1 MGYVIEYPGNS
12 WKNRK
17 RDRLWVPVFAVLCA
31 LALVGLIRK
40 DSRYYIQRLLFPGDA
55 AVALA
60 ELEHLA
66 LNLQSGTPLGQALEV
81 FCADVV
87 SR

>member
-1 MGYVIEYPGNS
+1 MGYVIEYPENS

-17 RDRLWVPVFAVLCA
+17 RGSLWVPVCAVLCA

-60 ELEHLA
+60 ELERLA
-66 LNLQSGTPLGQALEV
+66 VNLQSGTPLGQALEV

>member
-1 MGYVIEYPGNS
+1 MGYVIEYPENS

-17 RDRLWVPVFAVLCA
+17 RGRLLVPVLAVLCA

-40 DSRYYIQRLLFPGDA
+40 DSRYFIQRLLFPGDA

>member
-1 MGYVIEYPGNS
+1 MGGSQVYLKEGEQF
-12 WKNRK
+12 
-17 RDRLWVPVFAVLCA
+17 PVWE
-31 LALVGLIRK
+31 LVKCVTIA
-40 DSRYYIQRLLFPGDA
+40 SANDA

-60 ELEHLA
+60 ELERLA
-66 LNLQSGTPLGQALEV
+66 VNLQSGTPLGQALEV

>member
-1 MGYVIEYPGNS
+1 MGYVIEYPENS

-17 RDRLWVPVFAVLCA
+17 RCRLWVPVCAVLCA

>member
-1 MGYVIEYPGNS
+1 MGYVIEYPENS

-17 RDRLWVPVFAVLCA
+17 RGRHWVPVCAVLCA
-31 LALVGLIRK
+31 LALAGLIRK

-60 ELEHLA
+60 ELERLVV
-66 LNLQSGTPLGQALEV
+66 NLHPWVRHWRSFAQTL
-81 FCADVV
+81 
-87 SR
+87 

>member
-1 MGYVIEYPGNS
+1 MGYVIEYPENS

-17 RDRLWVPVFAVLCA
+17 RDHHWVPVCAVLCA

-40 DSRYYIQRLLFPGDA
+40 DSRYYIQRLLFPGNA

>member
-1 MGYVIEYPGNS
+1 MGYVIEYPENS

-17 RDRLWVPVFAVLCA
+17 RGRLWVPVCAVMCA
-31 LALVGLIRK
+31 LALVGLIRE

-60 ELEHLA
+60 ELERLA
-66 LNLQSGTPLGQALEV
+66 MNLQSGTPLGQALEV

>member
-1 MGYVIEYPGNS
+1 MGYVIEYPENS

-17 RDRLWVPVFAVLCA
+17 IGRLLVPVFAVLCV

-40 DSRYYIQRLLFPGDA
+40 DRRYYFQRLLFPGDA

>member
-17 RDRLWVPVFAVLCA
+17 RGRHWVPVFAVLCA
-31 LALVGLIRK
+31 LALVGLI
-40 DSRYYIQRLLFPGDA
+40 RYYIQRLLFPGDA

-60 ELEHLA
+60 ELERLA
-66 LNLQSGTPLGQALEV
+66 VNLQSGTPLGQALEA
-81 FCADVV
+81 FCAGVV

>member
-17 RDRLWVPVFAVLCA
+17 RGRLWVLVCVVLCA

-40 DSRYYIQRLLFPGDA
+40 DSRYYIQRLLFPGNA

-66 LNLQSGTPLGQALEV
+66 LNLQSGMPLGQALEA

>member
-1 MGYVIEYPGNS
+1 MGYVIEYPENS

-17 RDRLWVPVFAVLCA
+17 RDRHWVPVCAVLCA

-60 ELEHLA
+60 ELERLA
-66 LNLQSGTPLGQALEV
+66 VNLQSGTPLGQALEV

>member
-17 RDRLWVPVFAVLCA
+17 RGRHWVPVCAVLCA

-55 AVALA
+55 AMALA

>member
-1 MGYVIEYPGNS
+1 MGYVIEYPENS

-17 RDRLWVPVFAVLCA
+17 RDRHWVPVCTVLCT
-31 LALVGLIRK
+31 LALVGLIWK

-55 AVALA
+55 AAALA
-60 ELEHLA
+60 ELERLA
-66 LNLQSGTPLGQALEV
+66 ENLQSGTPLGQALEA
-81 FCADVV
+81 FCAGVV

>member
-1 MGYVIEYPGNS
+1 MGYVIEYPENS
-12 WKNRK
+12 LKNRK
-17 RDRLWVPVFAVLCA
+17 RGRHWVPVFAVLCA

-40 DSRYYIQRLLFPGDA
+40 DFRYDLQRILFPGDA

-60 ELEHLA
+60 ELERLA
-66 LNLQSGTPLGQALEV
+66 VNLQSGTPLGQALEV

>member
-1 MGYVIEYPGNS
+1 MGYVIEYPENS

-17 RDRLWVPVFAVLCA
+17 RGHLWVPVLAVLCA
-31 LALVGLIRK
+31 LALVGLIWK
-40 DSRYYIQRLLFPGDA
+40 DSRYCIQRLLFPGDA

-60 ELEHLA
+60 ELERLA
-66 LNLQSGTPLGQALEV
+66 VNLQSGTPLGQALEV

>member
-1 MGYVIEYPGNS
+1 MGYVIEYPENS

-17 RDRLWVPVFAVLCA
+17 RGRLWVPVCAVLCA
-31 LALVGLIRK
+31 LALAWLIRK
-40 DSRYYIQRLLFPGDA
+40 DSRYYIQRILFPGDA

-60 ELEHLA
+60 ELERLA
-66 LNLQSGTPLGQALEV
+66 VNLQSGTPLGQALEV

>member
-1 MGYVIEYPGNS
+1 MGYVIEYPENS

-17 RDRLWVPVFAVLCA
+17 KGRLWVPVCAVLCA
-31 LALVGLIRK
+31 LALVGLFRK

-66 LNLQSGTPLGQALEV
+66 LNLQSGTPLGQALEA

>member
-17 RDRLWVPVFAVLCA
+17 KGRHWVPVCAVLCV

-60 ELEHLA
+60 ELERLA
-66 LNLQSGTPLGQALEV
+66 VNLQSGTPLGQALEA

>member
-1 MGYVIEYPGNS
+1 MGYVIEYPGNP
-12 WKNRK
+12 RK
-17 RDRLWVPVFAVLCA
+17 SGKKGRLWIPVCAVLCA

-40 DSRYYIQRLLFPGDA
+40 DFRYDLLRILFPGDA

-60 ELEHLA
+60 ELERLA
-66 LNLQSGTPLGQALEV
+66 GNLQSGTPLGQALEA
-81 FCADVV
+81 FCAGVV

>member
-1 MGYVIEYPGNS
+1 MGYVIEYPENS

-17 RDRLWVPVFAVLCA
+17 RGRHWVPVCAVLCA

-55 AVALA
+55 AAALA
-60 ELEHLA
+60 ELERLA
-66 LNLQSGTPLGQALEV
+66 GEILSCAAALKE
-81 FCADVV
+81 
-87 SR
+87 

>member
-1 MGYVIEYPGNS
+1 MGYVIEYPENS

-17 RDRLWVPVFAVLCA
+17 RGHLLVPVCAVLCA

-55 AVALA
+55 AAALA
-60 ELEHLA
+60 ELERLA
-66 LNLQSGTPLGQALEV
+66 ENLQSGTPLGQALEA

>member
-12 WKNRK
+12 CKNRK
-17 RDRLWVPVFAVLCA
+17 RGRHLVPVFAVLCA

-81 FCADVV
+81 FCAGVV

>member
-1 MGYVIEYPGNS
+1 MGYVIEYPENS

-17 RDRLWVPVFAVLCA
+17 RDRHWVPVCAVLCA

-40 DSRYYIQRLLFPGDA
+40 DFRYDLQRILFSGDA

-60 ELEHLA
+60 ELERLA
-66 LNLQSGTPLGQALEV
+66 VNLQSGTPLGQALEA

>member
-1 MGYVIEYPGNS
+1 MGYVIEYPENS
-12 WKNRK
+12 WKKRK
-17 RDRLWVPVFAVLCA
+17 RRRHWVPVFAVLCA

-60 ELEHLA
+60 ELERLA
-66 LNLQSGTPLGQALEV
+66 VNLQSGTPLSQALEV

>member
-1 MGYVIEYPGNS
+1 MGYVIEYPENS

-17 RDRLWVPVFAVLCA
+17 IGRLLVPICVVLCA
-31 LALVGLIRK
+31 LALVDLIWK

-60 ELEHLA
+60 ELERLVV
-66 LNLQSGTPLGQALEV
+66 NLQSGTPLGQALEA

>member
-1 MGYVIEYPGNS
+1 MGYVIEYPENS

-17 RDRLWVPVFAVLCA
+17 RGRHLVPVFAVLCA

-40 DSRYYIQRLLFPGDA
+40 NSRYYIQRLLFPGDA

-81 FCADVV
+81 FCAGVV

>member
-1 MGYVIEYPGNS
+1 MGYVIEYPENS

-17 RDRLWVPVFAVLCA
+17 KGRFWVLVCAVLCA

>member
-1 MGYVIEYPGNS
+1 MGYVIEYPENS

-17 RDRLWVPVFAVLCA
+17 RGRHWVPVFAVLCA

-55 AVALA
+55 AVDLA

>member
-17 RDRLWVPVFAVLCA
+17 RGRHLVPVFAVLCA

-55 AVALA
+55 AVTLA
-60 ELEHLA
+60 ELERLA
-66 LNLQSGTPLGQALEV
+66 VNLQSGTPLGQALEA